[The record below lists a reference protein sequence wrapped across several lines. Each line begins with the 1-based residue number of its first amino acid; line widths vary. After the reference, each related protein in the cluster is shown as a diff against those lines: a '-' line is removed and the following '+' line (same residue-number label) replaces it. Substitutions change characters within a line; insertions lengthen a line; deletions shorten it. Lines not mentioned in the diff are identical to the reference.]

1 MDISFL
7 FLKIPDANAWDE
19 EVKNELFDNSLATKM
34 IFYLLY
40 L

>member
-1 MDISFL
+1 MDVSFL
-7 FLKIPDANAWDE
+7 FLKIPNANAWDE
-19 EVKNELFDNSLATKM
+19 EVKNKLFDNSLATKM